1 MEISVENHG
10 QTVTDPEVGSGSV
23 SESPYISEEDDDMMA
38 SVRFQMVS
46 DQFESIDPRTGE
58 PYATEDYEMID
69 PITGEAVR
77 PESHP
82 IPRFPPTTDD
92 YEVIDPLTGESY
104 TSPPQYESVP
114 VANNHTTKPAPRRPN
129 RPQERSSAFESL
141 KQAYAEMN
149 IMEDPYILS
158 LRQSRNPDIR
168 KIDRLIEARN
178 TYSQNQMKGL
188 VSKAAHIHKEYG
200 LWATEWYIKEALR
213 RSFKGA
219 EDSDGEGALMEWNGD
234 EKKYLKGILRK
245 VVVPT
250 NLGPIEDRLTD
261 KVEKLIEVLLEEYND
276 EQEEEGF
283 AGLVFVEQRVEVTI
297 LQQILKKDRRT
308 KDIFRSGTIVGAG
321 QGSAKLGKGIFE
333 LVTPKNQIGVIEE
346 FRSGNINLLLSTS
359 VVEEG
364 LDIPACH
371 LVVCFSLPQNLKS
384 FIQRRGRAR
393 RAKSTYVLMFEEGD
407 KEGSVENFEKRERGM
422 IEEYLD
428 ETRELPQSRQ
438 RKGDVSDEESILGEG
453 KKRRFIIESTG

>member
-10 QTVTDPEVGSGSV
+10 QTVTDPEAGSGSV

-77 PESHP
+77 PESRP
-82 IPRFPPTTDD
+82 IPRLPPTIDD

-104 TSPPQYESVP
+104 TSPPQYGSIP
-114 VANNHTTKPAPRRPN
+114 VANNHTTKPAPRRSN

-168 KIDRLIEARN
+168 RIDRLIEARN

-213 RSFKGA
+213 RSFKGT
-219 EDSDGEGALMEWNGD
+219 EGSDGEGALMEWNGD

-245 VVVPT
+245 VVIPT

-261 KVEKLIEVLLEEYND
+261 KVEKLIEVLLEEYN

-407 KEGSVENFEKRERGM
+407 KEGSVENFEKREKGM

-428 ETRELPQSRQ
+428 ETRELPQNRQ
-438 RKGDVSDEESILGEG
+438 RKGDVNDEESILGEG